1 MYTKTISVS
10 YLNNYIK
17 KQFDSDFILKN
28 SSIKGEISNLKL
40 HSSGHIYFSLKDE
53 KSKINCIMFR
63 SHALGLT
70 FKPENGMNVIISG
83 NVSVYEKEG
92 AYQLYCTKIE
102 ISGQGDLLAAYEK
115 LKADLAKKGI
125 FDDIH
130 KRKIPQFARKIG
142 VITSVTGAAV
152 RDIINVT
159 RRRNPHCE
167 LLIYPAL
174 VQGALAAASVI
185 KGIEVLSAINDVEI
199 IIIARGGGAIEE
211 LWAFNDEKLANAVY
225 NCDKPI
231 ISAVGHEID
240 FTIIDFVSDL
250 RAPTPSAAAEIA
262 VFDEKQYISTI
273 YNYNNKLED
282 LIHKQIKDQLGVLEL
297 LKHKLHSSGPMVFI
311 ANEYGNIDNLK
322 QLLQYKVSKKV
333 EFQMEKLK
341 KQNELLN
348 AKNPLNILNKGFAVI
363 TDSSENVICEI
374 EKLRLHKNVI
384 ITLKDGKAVASLD
397 FCTK

>member
-10 YLNNYIK
+10 HLNNYIK

-63 SHALGLT
+63 SHAIGMT
-70 FKPENGMNVIISG
+70 FTPENGMNVIISG

-115 LKADLAKKGI
+115 LKVKLAKEGI
-125 FDDIH
+125 FDEVH
-130 KRKIPQFARKIG
+130 KKKIPQFAKKIG
-142 VITSVTGAAV
+142 IITSVTGAAV

-159 RRRNPHCE
+159 RRRNPHCQ
-167 LLIYPAL
+167 LLIYPSL
-174 VQGALAAASVI
+174 VQGSEAACSVI
-185 KGIEVLSAINDVEI
+185 KGIEVLSKVQEVEV
-199 IIIARGGGAIEE
+199 IIIARGGGAMEE
-211 LWAFNDEKLANAVY
+211 LWAFNDENLANAVY
-225 NCDKPI
+225 KCDKPI

-240 FTIIDFVSDL
+240 FTIIDFVADL
-250 RAPTPSAAAEIA
+250 RAPTPSAAAEMA
-262 VFDEKQYISTI
+262 VFDEKQYLNTI
-273 YNYNNKLED
+273 FNYNNQLTN
-282 LIHKQIKDQLGVLEL
+282 LIHKQINNQLGIIEL
-297 LKHKLHSSGPMVFI
+297 LKHKLVSRGPMVFI

-322 QLLQYKVSKKV
+322 QLLQYKTSKKV

-363 TDSSENVICEI
+363 TDSKKNIICEI
-374 EKLRLHKNVI
+374 EKLKQNKNVL
-384 ITLKDGKAVASLD
+384 ITLKDGKINVSLD

>member
-10 YLNNYIK
+10 ALNSYIK

-40 HSSGHIYFSLKDE
+40 HSSGHIYFSLKDAQ
-53 KSKINCIMFR
+53 SKINCVMFR
-63 SHALGLT
+63 SHAIGIT
-70 FKPENGMNVIISG
+70 FTPENGINVIISG

-92 AYQLYCTKIE
+92 AYQLYATKME
-102 ISGQGDLLAAYEK
+102 IAGQGDLLAAYEK
-115 LKADLAKKGI
+115 LKSKLAQKGI

-130 KRKIPQFARKIG
+130 KKKIPEFARKIG

-159 RRRNPHCE
+159 RRRNSHCE

-174 VQGALAAASVI
+174 VQGEGAAASII
-185 KGIEVLSAINDVEI
+185 KGIEALSAIDDVET

-211 LWAFNDEKLANAVY
+211 LWAFNDEALANAVY
-225 NCDKPI
+225 KCSKPI

-262 VFDEKQYISTI
+262 VFDEKQYLSTV
-273 YNYNNKLED
+273 YNYNNKLESF
-282 LIHKQIKDQLGVLEL
+282 IIKQINNEFNILEL
-297 LKHKLHSSGPMVFI
+297 LRHKLDSKGPMVFI
-311 ANEYGNIDNLK
+311 ANEYSGIDNLK
-322 QLLQYKVSKKV
+322 KLLQFKASKKV
-333 EFQMEKLK
+333 EFEMEKLK

-363 TDSSENVICEI
+363 EDSKKNIISEI
-374 EKLRLHKNVI
+374 ENLKKNKNVI
-384 ITLKDGKAVASLD
+384 ITLKDGKANVNLD
-397 FCTK
+397 FYTK